1 MLKTLLL
8 LLAVSFAT
16 GCVSDNNTIITGN
29 GAAVTLN
36 NKTIFAKVADS
47 PDEWQK
53 GLMYR
58 ESLAENSGMLFVFP
72 EEAER
77 SFWMKN
83 TKIPLDAIFVSAN
96 LTVVNVR
103 TMEPCYEDPCRNYE
117 SDGLAKYVLE
127 VNKGV
132 AEKNGIATGS
142 KITIG
147 WPQ

>member
-1 MLKTLLL
+1 MLKALLL
-8 LLAVSFAT
+8 LLVASSAA
-16 GCVSDNNTIITGN
+16 GCVSNNNVIITGN
-29 GAAVTLN
+29 GAAVALN
-36 NKTIFAKVADS
+36 NETIFAEIADS

-58 ESLAENSGMLFVFP
+58 ESLAENGGMLFVFP

-103 TMEPCYEDPCRNYE
+103 TMEPCYEDPCRSYG
-117 SDGLAKYVLE
+117 SSGPAKYVLE

-132 AEKNGIATGS
+132 AEKNRIAPKS

-147 WPQ
+147 

>member
-8 LLAVSFAT
+8 LLAVSFAA
-16 GCVSDNNTIITGN
+16 GCVSDSDPNHSVIVI
-29 GAAVTLN
+29 LN
-36 NKTIFAKVADS
+36 NKTINAEVADS

-117 SDGLAKYVLE
+117 SDGLAKE
-127 VNKGV
+127 N
-132 AEKNGIATGS
+132 S
-142 KITIG
+142 
-147 WPQ
+147 

>member
-1 MLKTLLL
+1 MLKALLL
-8 LLAVSFAT
+8 LLVVSFAA
-16 GCVSDNNTIITGN
+16 GCVSNNNTIITGN
-29 GAAVTLN
+29 KAAVTLD
-36 NKTIFAKVADS
+36 NKTIYAEIADS

-58 ESLAENSGMLFVFP
+58 ESLEENSGMLFVFP
-72 EEAER
+72 EEVPR

-96 LTVVNVR
+96 LTVVNVQ

-117 SDGLAKYVLE
+117 SNGPAKYVLE

-132 AEKNGIATGS
+132 AEKNKIAPKS

-147 WPQ
+147 WPE